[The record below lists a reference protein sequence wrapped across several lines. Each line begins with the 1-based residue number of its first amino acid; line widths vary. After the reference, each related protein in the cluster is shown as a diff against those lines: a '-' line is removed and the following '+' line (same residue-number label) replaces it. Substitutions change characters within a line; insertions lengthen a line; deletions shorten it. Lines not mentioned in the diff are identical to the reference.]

1 MATLAARAFPAP
13 VAGLKNILFATD
25 FSESSMKAFPY
36 VTALAKNFA
45 ASVFACHVITPSALV
60 SAAPQAAP
68 SLYEAEWE
76 AAAKELD
83 NIVSSPQLAGLKTKA
98 LLSSG
103 MLGDSLLQEITDN
116 NVDLVVAGTHG
127 RTGLRR
133 FLLGS
138 AVEEICR
145 VATCPVLTIGPDC
158 PTAATKINRILV
170 PTDLSNDSMR
180 ALPFVVKL
188 ATAYGASVTVLHV
201 LPVETATNP
210 DAKKLSDPIYKSM
223 ASIFGPKLAPLQC
236 NFVIESGEVA
246 DTILR
251 VARDMNA
258 DMVALGI
265 RNAFLPALHLG
276 ARVAYNVMV
285 HAHCP
290 VVTCR

>member
-1 MATLAARAFPAP
+1 
-13 VAGLKNILFATD
+13 
-25 FSESSMKAFPY
+25 
-36 VTALAKNFA
+36 
-45 ASVFACHVITPSALV
+45 
-60 SAAPQAAP
+60 
-68 SLYEAEWE
+68 
-76 AAAKELD
+76 
-83 NIVSSPQLAGLKTKA
+83 
-98 LLSSG
+98 
-103 MLGDSLLQEITDN
+103 
-116 NVDLVVAGTHG
+116 
-127 RTGLRR
+127 
-133 FLLGS
+133 
-138 AVEEICR
+138 
-145 VATCPVLTIGPDC
+145 
-158 PTAATKINRILV
+158 
-170 PTDLSNDSMR
+170 
-180 ALPFVVKL
+180 
-188 ATAYGASVTVLHV
+188 LHV

-223 ASIFGPKLAPLQC
+223 ASIFGPKLARLQC